1 MGSCK
6 YCGEQIETY
15 TGRRP
20 KQFCDKSCR
29 VAYFNKNKPK
39 NISMVRKSTYD
50 DVLVE
55 NNALKARIKELEKGV
70 YDDRTNPL
78 INAARGRDESGINED
93 ELRIPETLQELKTL
107 CPKELTGLERSQ
119 WIANKRQEYG
129 L

>member
-1 MGSCK
+1 MSSCK

-20 KQFCDKSCR
+20 KQFCDKNCR

-50 DVLVE
+50 NVLVE
-55 NNALKARIKELEKGV
+55 NKALKARIKELENGGANK
-70 YDDRTNPL
+70 
-78 INAARGRDESGINED
+78 D
-93 ELRIPETLQELKTL
+93 ELKYPLLESECFTPTTLQELKTL
-107 CPKELTGLERSQ
+107 CPQELTGLERSQ